1 MFSKARL
8 DTLSD
13 GIFGVAMTLLIL
25 DVRLPDDFHPQDGA
39 ELLQGLLELWPKFLP
54 YVLSFGVLG
63 LRWLANIE
71 VRTRAEYVN
80 REYVNWWLLYHLLI
94 TCVPFTTIVVG
105 RFAHLAPAI
114 WLYAGHTLSDR
125 RGRPSSGPHHAASG
139 AGRPSALPA
148 DVGDAADRLLAAGD
162 CASFVD
168 PRVALWALALN
179 FAGPVI
185 RRWSTRPAYRIE
197 PAARLCRPSQWFA
210 RAAACPARRGIRMKN
225 WLSFRAALA
234 LGLAASLLALAAPAH
249 AEKRVALVIGNN
261 DYKNV
266 PKLQK
271 AVNDART
278 MGDTLKQ
285 LGFSVMVAENQTRQ
299 AFSETLL
306 AFDKAVE
313 PGDTAFFFYAG
324 HGFEIAGQ
332 NFLLPTD
339 VPAATEGQEEL
350 VRDASVLADRVIER
364 LQNKKV
370 RTAILV
376 FDACRNNPF
385 ERAGTRAVAGGGG
398 LAPMTQLPE
407 GVFSVFS
414 AGPRQTALDRLSN
427 NDDNPNSVFTRTF
440 AKELLQ
446 PGENLVQVAQHT
458 RRIVSEMAET
468 VSHKQIPV
476 YFDQMVDDVFLNGV
490 AKGAGRGG
498 QEAQNRPSR
507 RSRSRRCRRCRCRA
521 PRPRTTFRQRA
532 DRDVLPP
539 QWRLDRGVLDRRSDA
554 RDFLADGRCRRI
566 PRDRIS
572 RHARSAHPQADA
584 QSLDRA
590 CRRRAGG
597 DHPGPLCRHIRR
609 IAGTVSDQIRSGGG
623 ADPRSAQD
631 PRHDRDQ
638 LAVVSRVQRAA
649 GLLHP
654 SDVVS
659 LRDPRGA
666 RRHRHAR
673 CRTRC

>member
-1 MFSKARL
+1 MK
-8 DTLSD
+8 
-13 GIFGVAMTLLIL
+13 
-25 DVRLPDDFHPQDGA
+25 
-39 ELLQGLLELWPKFLP
+39 
-54 YVLSFGVLG
+54 
-63 LRWLANIE
+63 
-71 VRTRAEYVN
+71 
-80 REYVNWWLLYHLLI
+80 
-94 TCVPFTTIVVG
+94 
-105 RFAHLAPAI
+105 I
-114 WLYAGHTLSDR
+114 WLSL
-125 RGRPSSGPHHAASG
+125 
-139 AGRPSALPA
+139 
-148 DVGDAADRLLAAGD
+148 
-162 CASFVD
+162 
-168 PRVALWALALN
+168 
-179 FAGPVI
+179 
-185 RRWSTRPAYRIE
+185 
-197 PAARLCRPSQWFA
+197 
-210 RAAACPARRGIRMKN
+210 
-225 WLSFRAALA
+225 RAALA
-234 LGLAASLLALAAPAH
+234 WSLVAWSLLALAQPAH

-385 ERAGTRAVAGGGG
+385 ERSGTRAVAGGGG

-458 RRIVSEMAET
+458 RRLVSEMAET

-476 YFDQMVDDVFLNGV
+476 YFDQMVDDVFLNGATAKAQPETAKPAEPPQKV
-490 AKGAGRGG
+490 AALPPVSVPRTAPSNDSVNAPIAMFSRHNGGWTVVFSIADPTLGISWRIGDAGEFRETGFIDTLDPRTRKRMPNPSIELAADAPATTIQVRYVDASG
-498 QEAQNRPSR
+498 ELQGPFPIKFDPEAALIRDQRKILDMTATSWLSFREFNGLLVYYSHLMSYRCAIREARIGIDTAVPDKVLKMPPCDPRDPSVIPHEAQPYLKLAPSTQFVSVELTYRDGSISEIKSFR
-507 RSRSRRCRRCRCRA
+507 R
-521 PRPRTTFRQRA
+521 
-532 DRDVLPP
+532 
-539 QWRLDRGVLDRRSDA
+539 
-554 RDFLADGRCRRI
+554 
-566 PRDRIS
+566 
-572 RHARSAHPQADA
+572 
-584 QSLDRA
+584 
-590 CRRRAGG
+590 
-597 DHPGPLCRHIRR
+597 
-609 IAGTVSDQIRSGGG
+609 
-623 ADPRSAQD
+623 
-631 PRHDRDQ
+631 
-638 LAVVSRVQRAA
+638 
-649 GLLHP
+649 
-654 SDVVS
+654 
-659 LRDPRGA
+659 
-666 RRHRHAR
+666 
-673 CRTRC
+673 

>member
-1 MFSKARL
+1 MRNW
-8 DTLSD
+8 
-13 GIFGVAMTLLIL
+13 
-25 DVRLPDDFHPQDGA
+25 Q
-39 ELLQGLLELWPKFLP
+39 
-54 YVLSFGVLG
+54 SFG
-63 LRWLANIE
+63 
-71 VRTRAEYVN
+71 
-80 REYVNWWLLYHLLI
+80 
-94 TCVPFTTIVVG
+94 
-105 RFAHLAPAI
+105 
-114 WLYAGHTLSDR
+114 
-125 RGRPSSGPHHAASG
+125 
-139 AGRPSALPA
+139 
-148 DVGDAADRLLAAGD
+148 
-162 CASFVD
+162 
-168 PRVALWALALN
+168 
-179 FAGPVI
+179 
-185 RRWSTRPAYRIE
+185 
-197 PAARLCRPSQWFA
+197 
-210 RAAACPARRGIRMKN
+210 
-225 WLSFRAALA
+225 AALT

-285 LGFSVMVAENQTRQ
+285 LGFSVMVAENQNRQ

-306 AFDKAVE
+306 AFDKAVQ

-490 AKGAGRGG
+490 AKGQSDAPKEVAKPAQPPQQVAALPPVSVPRVAPPNDSVNAPIAAFSRHNGGWTVVFSIADPTLGISWRMGDAGDFRETGFLDTLD
-498 QEAQNRPSR
+498 
-507 RSRSRRCRRCRCRA
+507 
-521 PRPRTTFRQRA
+521 PRTRKRMPNPSIELAADAAAATIQVRYVDTSGELQGPFPIKFDPEAALIHDQRKILDMTATSWLSFREFNGLLVYYTHLMSYRCA
-532 DRDVLPP
+532 IREVRVGIDTAVPDKVLKMPP
-539 QWRLDRGVLDRRSDA
+539 CD
-554 RDFLADGRCRRI
+554 
-566 PRDRIS
+566 PRDPSVIP
-572 RHARSAHPQADA
+572 HDA
-584 QSLDRA
+584 QPYLKLAPSTQFVSVELTYRDGSVSEIKSF
-590 CRRRAGG
+590 RR
-597 DHPGPLCRHIRR
+597 
-609 IAGTVSDQIRSGGG
+609 
-623 ADPRSAQD
+623 
-631 PRHDRDQ
+631 
-638 LAVVSRVQRAA
+638 
-649 GLLHP
+649 
-654 SDVVS
+654 
-659 LRDPRGA
+659 
-666 RRHRHAR
+666 
-673 CRTRC
+673 